1 MLEDPARDHQFSY
14 AGGANDA
21 SGRDVPGDRPNQLR
35 LLWAVLLGVTALY
48 AVAPLAGWLIVGVWI
63 GVFAQPWHRR
73 LTRAFLG
80 RSNFAAFFAVS
91 LLVMLLVPCAILIVS
106 LILDLIA
113 FAQRLARSG
122 QAHDI
127 LQQLVARSGQQQANG
142 QQGTESIA
150 HLLLGQVDRAWGLA
164 TQVIG
169 ATAFGVLGLLLLVIG
184 VYVIMV
190 SRAEWY
196 AWLEQHVPL
205 LPPAALRRYTEAFL
219 ETGHGMF
226 YAIVVAGLF
235 HAVLAAIAY
244 TIIQLPDVLALGAL
258 TLIFSVV
265 PVIGT
270 AAVWIPISVGLA
282 LEGRYEAALF
292 LVIWSVVVIG
302 VLDHFLRPYIARR
315 GRLALPFYVV
325 LITMASGALVFGAW
339 GLIYGPLLAR
349 LAKEA
354 LVMPAEAYTET
365 RWHGTA

>member
-1 MLEDPARDHQFSY
+1 MPA
-14 AGGANDA
+14 
-21 SGRDVPGDRPNQLR
+21 DRANQLR
-35 LLWAVLLGVTALY
+35 VFWAVVLGVAALY
-48 AVAPLAGWLIVGVWI
+48 AVAPLAGWIIVAVWI
-63 GVFAQPWHRR
+63 GVFAEPWHRR
-73 LTRAFLG
+73 LTRVFLG
-80 RSNFAAFFAVS
+80 HSAFAAFIAVT
-91 LLVMLLVPCAILIVS
+91 LLVMLLVPTAMLIVS

-113 FAQRLARSG
+113 FVQRLASST
-122 QAHDI
+122 QAHSW
-127 LQQLVARSGQQQANG
+127 LQQLVARSGEQQAAG
-142 QQGTESIA
+142 PQGTSSIA

-184 VYVIMV
+184 IYVVMM
-190 SRAEWY
+190 SRAQSY
-196 AWLEQHVPL
+196 AWLEQHIPLVP
-205 LPPAALRRYTEAFL
+205 PEALRRYSEAFL

-270 AAVWIPISVGLA
+270 AAVWIPISIGLA
-282 LEGRYEAALF
+282 LEGRYGAALF

-315 GRLALPFYVV
+315 GHLALPFYVV
-325 LITMASGALVFGAW
+325 LITMTSGALVFGAW
-339 GLIYGPLLAR
+339 GLIYGPLIAR

-354 LVMPAEAYTET
+354 MVLPPGAYTDT
-365 RWHGTA
+365 RRHGTA